1 MASIM
6 KDWAGTLSVFYQKGS
21 HFYVTSL
28 SKLSFNSPA
37 LPASSLSGLNLT
49 FRSLVIPMILK
60 VKSQILPSVG

>member
-49 FRSLVIPMILK
+49 F
-60 VKSQILPSVG
+60 